1 MRKTKTVWLST
12 LALLC
17 LPVAAAQSARR
28 VVLPNP
34 GLLRCSSADCS
45 QLWPANMDQKAI
57 FPKQVTLDTDRGCVY
72 GMTVLYDKSVPF
84 DRIKAALDDRY
95 EQWSAKDAGSSV
107 LRVWRVEPQ
116 KFSIQLAVAD
126 KADEKKH
133 WAEAGTKQV
142 IFIAFKG
149 KAACNPASK

>member
-1 MRKTKTVWLST
+1 MRKTDIAWLLT
-12 LALLC
+12 LALLS
-17 LPVAAAQSARR
+17 LHAAAAQSARR

-45 QLWPANMDQKAI
+45 QLWPANMDPKAI

-84 DRIKAALDDRY
+84 GLIRAALDDRY
-95 EQWSAKDAGSSV
+95 QQWSVKDVGSSV

-126 KADEKKH
+126 KADERKH

-142 IFIAFKG
+142 VFIAFKG
-149 KAACNPASK
+149 KAACSLSSK